1 MYLYTHK
8 SVSENIYVHYINI
21 NGWCYTIMFDTLL
34 LADVIANYVYIVTN
48 RLMLLSVMVCFFGC
62 CYCQCIIDFNNCNNN
77 RADVI
82 AMLLFLIIIN

>member
-1 MYLYTHK
+1 MLGFMYLYTHK

-48 RLMLLSVMVCFFGC
+48 RLMLLSVVVFFLAAV
-62 CYCQCIIDFNNCNNN
+62 IANVLLVLTNSNNN

-82 AMLLFLIIIN
+82 AMLLFF